1 MRPCPSFSWSLL
13 VQFFDLRQKK
23 GINVINHKKSF
34 VPIVPALTLALLV
47 ALAANGRGTAQ
58 ASASANAQA
67 APQAAKADANG
78 VIFFDKDVVDQ
89 SFSKGATLYN
99 GNNEGH
105 NYRVHTLRRDAP
117 GEVEIHTKDTDIFYI
132 LDGSATFVTG
142 GTMTGG
148 RDSAPDEKRGKSM
161 EGGTIYHLTK
171 GNVVIIPANVT
182 HWFKEIQQPVT
193 YLTIKV
199 R

>member
-1 MRPCPSFSWSLL
+1 MIETAKERFFL
-13 VQFFDLRQKK
+13 VVTVF
-23 GINVINHKKSF
+23 
-34 VPIVPALTLALLV
+34 TLVLV

-58 ASASANAQA
+58 AGGSANAPA
-67 APQAAKADANG
+67 APQAAKPDANG
-78 VIFFDKDVVDQ
+78 VIFFDKNVVDQ
-89 SFSKGATLYN
+89 SFSQGATLYN
-99 GNNEGH
+99 GNSEGH
-105 NYRVHTLRRDAP
+105 NYRVHTLRRDGP
-117 GEVEIHTKDTDIFYI
+117 GEVEIHAKDTDIFYI

-161 EGGTIYHLTK
+161 EGGTTYHLTK
-171 GNVVIIPANVT
+171 GNIVIIPANVT